1 MINNDKR
8 KEPKRYR
15 LSGISMKEIKAKYPD
30 KVIDAYVENERLI
43 LVLDTCRIKFD
54 ERIPQSYNDIYGGI
68 H

>member
-8 KEPKRYR
+8 KEPKRYI

>member
-8 KEPKRYR
+8 REPKRYR

>member
-15 LSGISMKEIKAKYPD
+15 LSGISIKEIKAKYPD

>member
-1 MINNDKR
+1 
-8 KEPKRYR
+8 
-15 LSGISMKEIKAKYPD
+15 MKEIKAKYPD

>member
-30 KVIDAYVENERLI
+30 KVIDAYVENKRLI
-43 LVLDTCRIKFD
+43 LVLDTCRIK
-54 ERIPQSYNDIYGGI
+54 
-68 H
+68 

>member
-1 MINNDKR
+1 MINNEKR
-8 KEPKRYR
+8 KEPKRYI

>member
-1 MINNDKR
+1 MINNEKR
-8 KEPKRYR
+8 KEPERYR
-15 LSGISMKEIKAKYPD
+15 LDNVSMKEIKAKYPD

>member
-54 ERIPQSYNDIYGGI
+54 ERIPQSYNDVYGGI